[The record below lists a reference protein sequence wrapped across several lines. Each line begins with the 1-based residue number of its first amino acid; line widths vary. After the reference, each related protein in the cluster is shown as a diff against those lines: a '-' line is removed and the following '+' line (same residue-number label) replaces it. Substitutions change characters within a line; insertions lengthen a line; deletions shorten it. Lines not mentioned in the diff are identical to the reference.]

1 MKSQE
6 RRTKATLKASPWIIV
21 GSALI
26 LMIIVVVLAVQN
38 NHREKDYMSR
48 ILKEKGAAL
57 IKGVEA
63 GARTG
68 MMGMMWGGQQVQ
80 TLLEETANLPDV
92 LYMTITNQDGAFAE
106 PVDRPL
112 RRHVA
117 EVIAGGDDDRIVGR
131 RRREPSVEAPPRR
144 RF

>member
-1 MKSQE
+1 MTSQQ
-6 RRTKATLKASPWIIV
+6 RRTKATLTASPWIIV

-38 NHREKDYMSR
+38 NNREKDYMSR

-80 TLLEETANLPDV
+80 TLLE
-92 LYMTITNQDGAFAE
+92 
-106 PVDRPL
+106 
-112 RRHVA
+112 
-117 EVIAGGDDDRIVGR
+117 
-131 RRREPSVEAPPRR
+131 
-144 RF
+144 